1 MGKQVVLTDTD
12 KSAVSFFIQSLPYY
26 FSLENDVPSSVKFQ
40 LLINKFVNVFD
51 AVTYISKNIQN
62 KTANRLVNKLLTSFI
77 VSREITPEIKEGF
90 TKLEK
95 YL

>member
-12 KSAVSFFIQSLPYY
+12 KSAVSFF
-26 FSLENDVPSSVKFQ
+26 
-40 LLINKFVNVFD
+40 
-51 AVTYISKNIQN
+51 T
-62 KTANRLVNKLLTSFI
+62 
-77 VSREITPEIKEGF
+77 VSREITLEIKEGF